1 MESKGGSGGNLSVE
15 DQKQAI
21 LPKKD
26 DLRKPK
32 KSYLKKVKADEEKD
46 EKASEHESDEKEDE
60 NH

>member
-1 MESKGGSGGNLSVE
+1 MESKVSGGNLSVE
-15 DQKQAI
+15 DQRQI

-32 KSYLKKVKADEEKD
+32 KSYLKKLKADEEKD
-46 EKASEHESDEKEDE
+46 EKSEQESEDKEDE